1 MYLFSKTV
9 LNEEIAVQVACSSSN
24 RFGARNVS
32 AFEVCA
38 AHTCHPRL
46 ELLGKVFA
54 YPADIFVIY
63 YHPDLPCICHTS
75 RK

>member
-38 AHTCHPRL
+38 AHMCHPWL

-63 YHPDLPCICHTS
+63 YHPDLPCICHT
-75 RK
+75 